1 MTITTSRPR
10 KGPARNRGKEQ
21 FWRMM
26 LREQA
31 DCGLNARAFCL
42 FRGLSEP
49 SFYAWRRTLGERD
62 RLARVSRREPTSTP
76 KPMPTP
82 KPKQP
87 MFVELRSSAPPSPSP
102 MPAPA
107 SPPAPPSRF
116 SSPSPSSSCWPTS
129 SPCSV
134 AADVPLELLV
144 GDRRLLIRAGCD
156 LALLRNVLAALDSEL
171 VEPTRS
177 VNSIA
182 REA

>member
-62 RLARVSRREPTSTP
+62 RLARVSRREPTPALKP
-76 KPMPTP
+76 KPTP

-87 MFVELRSSAPPSPSP
+87 MFVELR
-102 MPAPA
+102 
-107 SPPAPPSRF
+107 PPAPS
-116 SSPSPSSSCWPTS
+116 SSPRFVA
-129 SPCSV
+129 V

-171 VEPTRS
+171 GEPTRA

>member
-62 RLARVSRREPTSTP
+62 RLARVSRREPT
-76 KPMPTP
+76 P

-87 MFVELRSSAPPSPSP
+87 MFVELRPPALP
-102 MPAPA
+102 

-116 SSPSPSSSCWPTS
+116 SSPSPSSP
-129 SPCSV
+129 PRFV
-134 AADVPLELLV
+134 AGAADVPLELLV

-156 LALLRNVLAALDSEL
+156 LALLRNVLATLDSEL
-171 VEPTRS
+171 GGPTRA

>member
-26 LREQA
+26 LREQT
-31 DCGLNARAFCL
+31 DSGLNARAFCL

-62 RLARVSRREPTSTP
+62 RLARVSRRESTP
-76 KPMPTP
+76 APKPTPTP

-87 MFVELRSSAPPSPSP
+87 MFVELRPSAPTSPSP
-102 MPAPA
+102 MPAPT

-116 SSPSPSSSCWPTS
+116 SSPSPSS

-171 VEPTRS
+171 GEPTRA

>member
-62 RLARVSRREPTSTP
+62 RLARVSRREPT
-76 KPMPTP
+76 P

-87 MFVELRSSAPPSPSP
+87 MFVELRPSAPPSPSP
-102 MPAPA
+102 LPAPA

-116 SSPSPSSSCWPTS
+116 SSPSPSSP
-129 SPCSV
+129 PRFV
-134 AADVPLELLV
+134 AGAADVPLELLV

-156 LALLRNVLAALDSEL
+156 LALLREVLAALDSEL
-171 VEPTRS
+171 GEPTRA

>member
-62 RLARVSRREPTSTP
+62 RLARVARRES
-76 KPMPTP
+76 TP

-87 MFVELRSSAPPSPSP
+87 MFVELRPSAPTSPSP

-171 VEPTRS
+171 GEPTRA